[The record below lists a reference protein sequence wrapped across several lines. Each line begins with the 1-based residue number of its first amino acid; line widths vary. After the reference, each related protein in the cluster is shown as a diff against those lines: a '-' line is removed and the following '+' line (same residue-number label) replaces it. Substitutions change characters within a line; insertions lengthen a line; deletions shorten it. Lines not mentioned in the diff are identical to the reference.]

1 MTEAT
6 SIVVDVRLKTNDIY
20 RATVAL
26 TAVRLKVVL
35 AIMALVYLPGIP
47 AFVYLKMHPKH
58 MDPGLADLNPL
69 PVILVPCFFLA
80 LVFVFP
86 YFSARK
92 AAASTSV
99 KKGTRYEFSP
109 DQIRIESPTA
119 SSKLSW
125 KAYKRVTET
134 RSAFLLFLQNNIA
147 HVIPKHSFVA
157 TEQIA
162 EFREMLRANLPGV
175 GKVQS

>member
-1 MTEAT
+1 MTESA
-6 SIVVDVRLKTNDIY
+6 SIVVDVRLKANDIY

-26 TAVRLKVVL
+26 TAARLKVAL

-47 AFVYLKMHPKH
+47 AFIYLKMHPEH
-58 MDPGLADLNPL
+58 MDAGLTNLNPL

-80 LVFVFP
+80 LIFVFP

-92 AAASTSV
+92 AAASTNV
-99 KKGTRYEFSP
+99 QKGTRYEFSP
-109 DQIRIESPTA
+109 EQIRVESSTA
-119 SSKLSW
+119 SSRLTW
-125 KAYKRVTET
+125 EAYKRMTET
-134 RSAFLLFLQNNIA
+134 KGAFLLFLQNNTA

-162 EFREMLRANLPGV
+162 AFREMLRANLPDA
-175 GKVQS
+175 GKALR